1 MSSPCCPKQRCPSEV
16 EGRCRPS
23 IASSVRLPLFV
34 VPAQDFVDGT
44 GPGLLAALVLALI
57 AAALLYSTKRQEQKN
72 FVLARAPRLPIRV
85 LAEHD
90 DAWIAGVVER
100 DQPLYCPWF
109 RTPCVYFSYRLER
122 LVTRVVRDSKG
133 RTRTVTSWETEHSES
148 DVCDF
153 LVVDDGSAIEV
164 DASRAS
170 FEHLPGTGYD
180 YAGLS
185 RRHVATMLPVGI
197 GVHLLGVKLEDGRF
211 GPLGAVPLIVTTT
224 TSDDYLRRGDRTE
237 GVLRWFGL
245 FLTLLAF
252 VIAFSMIGAST
263 WQAPHWELGLPIG
276 LLGWSPIWLW
286 STYNRFVRQAQATA
300 AAWRQIDVD
309 LDVRYQLV
317 PKLVEVARAYATHE
331 SELLESL
338 ARMRN
343 EAQTSVDAAI
353 REERIRSRAV
363 RRLLA
368 VAESHPDLQA
378 NTTFS
383 RLHDGLWA
391 LEEKIAA
398 SRSFYDNTALEWN
411 RLVES
416 FPSSLVARLFGFERK
431 AFFGAMDS
439 ERAATR
445 VVLASGAPP
454 RDSLR

>member
-1 MSSPCCPKQRCPSEV
+1 
-16 EGRCRPS
+16 
-23 IASSVRLPLFV
+23 
-34 VPAQDFVDGT
+34 
-44 GPGLLAALVLALI
+44 
-57 AAALLYSTKRQEQKN
+57 
-72 FVLARAPRLPIRV
+72 
-85 LAEHD
+85 
-90 DAWIAGVVER
+90 
-100 DQPLYCPWF
+100 
-109 RTPCVYFSYRLER
+109 
-122 LVTRVVRDSKG
+122 
-133 RTRTVTSWETEHSES
+133 
-148 DVCDF
+148 
-153 LVVDDGSAIEV
+153 
-164 DASRAS
+164 
-170 FEHLPGTGYD
+170 
-180 YAGLS
+180 
-185 RRHVATMLPVGI
+185 
-197 GVHLLGVKLEDGRF
+197 
-211 GPLGAVPLIVTTT
+211 
-224 TSDDYLRRGDRTE
+224 
-237 GVLRWFGL
+237 
-245 FLTLLAF
+245 
-252 VIAFSMIGAST
+252 
-263 WQAPHWELGLPIG
+263 
-276 LLGWSPIWLW
+276 
-286 STYNRFVRQAQATA
+286 
-300 AAWRQIDVD
+300 QIDVD